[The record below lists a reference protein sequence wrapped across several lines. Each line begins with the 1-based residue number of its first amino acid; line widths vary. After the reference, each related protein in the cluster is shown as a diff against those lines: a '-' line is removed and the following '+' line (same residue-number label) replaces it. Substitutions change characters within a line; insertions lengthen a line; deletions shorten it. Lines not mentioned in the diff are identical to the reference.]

1 MSLTDD
7 YVTKYPRRQ
16 HGMDH
21 DRYAWSQLHER
32 PTVAW
37 PNGDRVALWIVTQLQ
52 WFPLDMKPAVPVPAG
67 MARPYPDYWDYTLR
81 DYGNRIGVFRIF
93 KVLDKLGLKSSVA
106 INSAL
111 ADMYPYLVEQVN
123 RRSWE
128 LIANG
133 LDMGHPHYG
142 GMDKGE
148 EAALIKGVL
157 DSLRELSGQPIRG
170 WLSPIRSESMNTPDL
185 AAAEGIDY
193 ICDWANDDMPF
204 AFKTKSGIIHNMPHT
219 MELDD
224 QQILVTLRH
233 TEQEYVDQ
241 LKDQFDCLYAESERR
256 GGRIMAINLNPWV
269 TGQAYRVKSL
279 EEALSYIASHD
290 GVWSATGSEILDA
303 FKGQP

>member
-7 YVTKYPRRQ
+7 YVTNYPRRQ
-16 HGMDH
+16 PGMDH

-32 PTVAW
+32 QNVSW
-37 PNGDRVALWIVTQLQ
+37 PDGAKIALWIVTQLQ
-52 WFPLDMKPAVPVPAG
+52 WFPLDMKPVVPVPGG

-81 DYGNRIGVFRIF
+81 DYGNRVGVFRILR
-93 KVLDKLGLKSSVA
+93 VLDSLGLKSSVA

-111 ADMYPYLVEQVN
+111 AEMYPYLVEQVN
-123 RRSWE
+123 ERSWE

-142 GMDKGE
+142 GMDEEE

-157 DSLRELSGQPIRG
+157 NTLRELSGQPIRG

-185 AAAEGIDY
+185 VAAEGIEY

-204 AFKTKSGIIHNMPHT
+204 AFNTGSGNIYNLPHT

-241 LKDQFDCLYAESERR
+241 LKDQFDCLYKEANQA
-256 GGRIMAINLNPWV
+256 GGRIMSINLNPWV
-269 TGQAYRVKSL
+269 TGQAYRIKAL
-279 EEALSYIASHD
+279 EEALEYIISHD
-290 GVWSATGSEILDA
+290 GVWSASGAEILDS
-303 FKGQP
+303 FRDQT